1 MGGFFCYNLNEKFR
15 GVSPTQKRENVMDQK
30 LIERINELAQK
41 AKTQGLTAEEAQER
55 EALRKQ
61 YLAEFR
67 KGFQQILDNTYVET
81 PDGEKTKL
89 QRKTEV
95 EEKPLS

>member
-1 MGGFFCYNLNEKFR
+1 
-15 GVSPTQKRENVMDQK
+15 MDQK

-55 EALRKQ
+55 EVLRKQ

-95 EEKPLS
+95 EEETKPLS

>member
-1 MGGFFCYNLNEKFR
+1 
-15 GVSPTQKRENVMDQK
+15 MDQK

-95 EEKPLS
+95 EENPLS